1 LFLCITVLSD
11 FYEVPLV
18 KQYVFQILFYCI
30 FKQYLTYFDKIPI
43 VVENKINTPV
53 KFDNYYYTVNNSDD
67 TMLFSSKINN

>member
-1 LFLCITVLSD
+1 MFLCITVLSD

-18 KQYVFQILFYCI
+18 KQYVFQIFFYCI
-30 FKQYLTYFDKIPI
+30 FKQYLTYFGKIPI

-53 KFDNYYYTVNNSDD
+53 KFDNYYYTANNSDD